1 MGQAASVFIKGA
13 LGPCGHQ
20 GLTSHLSHSSSRS
33 GASVEVPSGL
43 VWPGW
48 CSPTRDPTCEAPAS
62 CFLCARPPPRPGDVL
77 RPSVTL
83 GDTVLGCLCLP

>member
-1 MGQAASVFIKGA
+1 MGQAAFVFIKGA

-20 GLTSHLSHSSSRS
+20 GLTSHPSHSSSRS
-33 GASVEVPSGL
+33 GVSAEVPSGL

-48 CSPTRDPTCEAPAS
+48 CSPTSDPTCEAPAS
-62 CFLCARPPPRPGDVL
+62 CFLCTPGDML